1 MKKKLL
7 LILAVLSFVTLFS
20 GCVIVHTKAPSH
32 FTVTIK
38 NNSNTDILNWFLV
51 DVETND
57 IYGRDDEYSEV
68 FCGDIDSLKFE
79 SYKNYKCYISFDIIN
94 SHYTEPFYL
103 DRNTIIK
110 ITGTQKNPKYEI
122 YEDFSRSAVDSNN
135 KEVEFATIK

>member
-7 LILAVLSFVTLFS
+7 LILAVLSFVTLLS
-20 GCVIVHTKAPSH
+20 GCVIVHTEKPSH

-38 NNSNTDILNWFLV
+38 NNSRSDIIDWYLEDV
-51 DVETND
+51 DTND

-68 FCGDIDSLKFE
+68 FYGDIDSLEFE
-79 SYKNYKCYISFDIIN
+79 SYKEYKCYISFDIIN

-122 YEDFSRSAVDSNN
+122 YEDFSRSAADSNN
-135 KEVEFATIK
+135 KEIEFATIK

>member
-20 GCVIVHTKAPSH
+20 GCVFVHTEKPSH

-57 IYGRDDEYSEV
+57 IYGRDDEFSEV
-68 FCGDIDSLKFE
+68 FYRDFDLLQFE
-79 SYKNYKCYISFDIIN
+79 AYKEYKCYISFDIIN